1 MIADRI
7 SSMENPKFRNTVA
20 HADGEGGLIIQTV
33 QDVSGIVEANKKE
46 FNSYDERAK
55 WSDNPYGNK
64 VASIPLTVIDDLNKQ
79 GIMRGFHILDEKR
92 FRHWLNQRDNQAFRT
107 RPGVI

>member
-1 MIADRI
+1 
-7 SSMENPKFRNTVA
+7 MENPNFRKSVA
-20 HADGEGGLIIQTV
+20 HADGEGGLIIQTA
-33 QDVSGIVEANKKE
+33 QDVSALVEANKKE
-46 FNSYDERAK
+46 FNTYDERAK
-55 WSDNPYGNK
+55 WSDHAFGNK

-79 GIMRGFHILDEKR
+79 GIMRGFTVLDEKR